1 MKRLPILGILL
12 LIPAVILLFGTAG
25 CTNKT
30 DKGKTTVA
38 ATDGGK
44 TSPTKTE
51 DGKGGSSEITT
62 APEATIKGT
71 IKYHGTPPEP
81 KVDPR
86 IAMHKDAKEGLCG
99 TEKNQHEQVW
109 IIGKD
114 NGVANIIVSLSPPS
128 GKKFKKLDEKHLEH
142 FKEPVVIDQPFC
154 EYVPHVVALY
164 APMQPLLVKT
174 SAKMDHNVKVE
185 AGSALGGTK
194 DYLLKPNSDTGKIS
208 LKGGPEAVINASC
221 SIHTWMNAKIGLFN
235 QPYFAVTDK
244 DGHFEIKN
252 VPIDEE
258 ITVYLWHESN
268 PNKVKAATHKTTKGA
283 NELKL
288 EYPK

>member
-1 MKRLPILGILL
+1 MKRLPILGMVM
-12 LIPAVILLFGTAG
+12 LIPAVILLVGAAG

-30 DKGKTTVA
+30 ANKTSPAATDGKTTVA
-38 ATDGGK
+38 
-44 TSPTKTE
+44 KTE
-51 DGKGGSSEITT
+51 DKGKATEITT
-62 APEATIKGT
+62 APEATVKGT
-71 IKYHGTPPEP
+71 IKFKGTPPEP

-86 IAMHKDAKEGLCG
+86 IAAHEDAKKGLCG

-114 NGVANIIVSLSPPS
+114 GGVANIIVSLGPPS

-142 FKEPVVIDQPFC
+142 FKKPVIIDQPFC

-164 APMQPLLVKT
+164 APLQPLEVKN
-174 SAKMDHNVKVE
+174 SAKMNHNVKIE

-194 DYLLKPNSDTGKIS
+194 DFLLKPGENTGEIS
-208 LKGGPEAVINASC
+208 LKGGPENVINASC
-221 SIHTWMNAKIGLFN
+221 SIHTWMNSKIGLFN

-258 ITVYLWHESN
+258 ITIYLWHESN
-268 PNKVKAATHKTTKGA
+268 PTKTKAATHKTTKGD
-283 NELKL
+283 NVLKL
-288 EYPK
+288 EYGK